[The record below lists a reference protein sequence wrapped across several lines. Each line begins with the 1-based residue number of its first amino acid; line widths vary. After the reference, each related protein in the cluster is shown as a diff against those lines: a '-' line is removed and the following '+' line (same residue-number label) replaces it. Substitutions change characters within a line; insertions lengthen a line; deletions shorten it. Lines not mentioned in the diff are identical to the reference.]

1 LTFES
6 PLLLPKLQN
15 QYGQG
20 ADGIFNINSESS
32 WGPQVGTTATDWT
45 GQTRPM
51 SADANDLKNFLKTG
65 MTATNSVS
73 IAGGSDKNTIRLG
86 YTNFNNSGLLPN
98 SSIKRNMVSVRMTS
112 KLTDRFTADAKISY
126 TRQDATNRPQ
136 TSGSPSNVFA
146 QYETMPRSIHLSDMN
161 PWKDAYGAMVLWKP
175 ASYSTLRN
183 PYWTQNEDFNKDGTD
198 RLLTMFKLEYKF
210 TDWLK
215 LHLRHGMDRRTTFA
229 ESATAYGIRNVS
241 DGTLNFSSGYNANT
255 FVAAETNAD
264 FLLTATKT
272 FNGINVSLSA
282 GGNQR
287 NANSQNV
294 GGNTNSLD
302 FPGVYTLGTGANPRP
317 YSTKSE
323 LRVNSLYS
331 FLNFSFRNYW
341 FVDASYRN
349 DWTSTLSPQNR
360 SIGYP
365 SVSTSLVLT
374 EMMGGKFP
382 SVISFFK
389 LRGGFAQTGGFI
401 DPYSLYPAFTIS
413 KGFNNAYT
421 TSTPSVLLD
430 PNILPEK
437 VNSSEIGLDL
447 KFFDNRIGL
456 EVAYYSRHTK
466 DQIVPLPTPPASGY
480 SARMINAGD
489 VQNNG
494 IEFVLSAS
502 PIKTNNLSWDVALNF
517 NHNVNK
523 INELTPDFKR
533 YLLQDDASS
542 RAVRIVADVG
552 RPMGDIYGRD
562 FLRDKQGRLLV
573 DNTTGLPQRSTDKNT
588 LLGNYQPQFTLGF
601 VNNLRYKNLNLG
613 FVIDWR
619 QGGKIFSQSQ
629 AYMHAAGN
637 SEATLANRS
646 GGLIVNGVYNDGT
659 QNTIPINAQTY
670 WTSVAG
676 AEPVASQFIYDA
688 SNIRLRELTLIYN
701 FPASIIGKLPINR
714 LSFGL
719 VGRNLWIIS
728 SHIPGID
735 PESTFTTTNAQGY
748 ENGSYPSYRSM
759 GFNLNV
765 GF

>member
-1 LTFES
+1 MKFYRSILLSLYFTGWVTTIALAQSRVVTGNVKDPGGSAMPGVTVQVKGTTTGTVTDGDGKFSVSISGDNAVVVFSFIGFATQEITAGAQSVIDVAMKEDVSQLQEVVVTALGIERDKKSLGYSVQDVKGTDFTAARESNVINNLQGRVAGVQIYKGGTGPGGSSRIVIRGSNSLRGADAPLFVVDGIPFDNYNTANGQSEFGSFDQGQGIQQINPDDIETMTVLKGPEAGALYGNRGANGVILITTKKGSSKKGLGVNYQSNLTFES

-126 TRQDATNRPQ
+126 TRQDAINRPQ

-183 PYWTQNEDFNKDGTD
+183 PYWTQYEDFNKDGTD

-255 FVAAETNAD
+255 FGASETNAD
-264 FLLTATKT
+264 FLLTASKT
-272 FNGINVSLSA
+272 FNSISVSLSA

-294 GGNTNSLD
+294 GGNTNNLD

-401 DPYSLYPAFTIS
+401 DPFSLYPAFTIS
-413 KGFNNAYT
+413 KGFNNAST
-421 TSTPSVLLD
+421 TC
-430 PNILPEK
+430 K
-437 VNSSEIGLDL
+437 
-447 KFFDNRIGL
+447 
-456 EVAYYSRHTK
+456 
-466 DQIVPLPTPPASGY
+466 
-480 SARMINAGD
+480 
-489 VQNNG
+489 
-494 IEFVLSAS
+494 
-502 PIKTNNLSWDVALNF
+502 
-517 NHNVNK
+517 
-523 INELTPDFKR
+523 
-533 YLLQDDASS
+533 
-542 RAVRIVADVG
+542 
-552 RPMGDIYGRD
+552 
-562 FLRDKQGRLLV
+562 
-573 DNTTGLPQRSTDKNT
+573 
-588 LLGNYQPQFTLGF
+588 
-601 VNNLRYKNLNLG
+601 
-613 FVIDWR
+613 
-619 QGGKIFSQSQ
+619 
-629 AYMHAAGN
+629 
-637 SEATLANRS
+637 
-646 GGLIVNGVYNDGT
+646 
-659 QNTIPINAQTY
+659 
-670 WTSVAG
+670 
-676 AEPVASQFIYDA
+676 
-688 SNIRLRELTLIYN
+688 
-701 FPASIIGKLPINR
+701 
-714 LSFGL
+714 
-719 VGRNLWIIS
+719 
-728 SHIPGID
+728 
-735 PESTFTTTNAQGY
+735 
-748 ENGSYPSYRSM
+748 
-759 GFNLNV
+759 
-765 GF
+765 